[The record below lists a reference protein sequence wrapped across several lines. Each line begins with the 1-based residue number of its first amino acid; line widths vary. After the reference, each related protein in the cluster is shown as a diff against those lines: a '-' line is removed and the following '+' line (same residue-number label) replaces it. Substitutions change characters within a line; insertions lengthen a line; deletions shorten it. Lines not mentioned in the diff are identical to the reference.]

1 MLAANCVIKEV
12 RCFLVRP
19 FVRSLFVGLFVCSY
33 CAHDIAWRLIC
44 NIVQYRARDSTCLFG
59 ILTEQAR
66 VISCMRTRYCT
77 TCARTISHVL
87 VRYCGS
93 TEQARAISCTIF
105 ISCARTIRTC
115 LFGIA
120 DQPNKHVRYLACA
133 RDIARYLSCARCVW
147 LIFSSAVRSGKVG

>member
-12 RCFLVRP
+12 RCFFVRP

-33 CAHDIAWRLIC
+33 CTHDIAWRLIC
-44 NIVQYRARDSTCLFG
+44 NIVQYCARDSTCLFG

-93 TEQARAISCTIF
+93 TKQARAISCTIF
-105 ISCARTIRTC
+105 ISCAR
-115 LFGIA
+115 
-120 DQPNKHVRYLACA
+120 RYACA
-133 RDIARYLSCARCVW
+133 CSELRINRSTCDILHAHEILHDIYHARDV
-147 LIFSSAVRSGKVG
+147 FG